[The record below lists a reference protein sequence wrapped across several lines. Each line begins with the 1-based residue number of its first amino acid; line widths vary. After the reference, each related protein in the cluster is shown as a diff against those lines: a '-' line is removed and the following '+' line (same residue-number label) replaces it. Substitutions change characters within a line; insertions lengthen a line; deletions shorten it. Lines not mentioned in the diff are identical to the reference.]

1 LVDPD
6 RRCREPL
13 TPALRDQLC
22 SDAYMLYRP
31 LPVGATGLLDLLR
44 FTARGRIGDGLFV
57 LAMGAA
63 ATLLGMIVP
72 KAAGSLVDTALPSA
86 DRSLLVELALLL
98 TAAGVAVAACTFLQV
113 LTTVR
118 ASLGA
123 EVASQ
128 SGLWDR
134 LLRLRPDFLR
144 RFSSGDL
151 ETRTNVV
158 GEMSR

>member
-1 LVDPD
+1 
-6 RRCREPL
+6 
-13 TPALRDQLC
+13 
-22 SDAYMLYRP
+22 M
-31 LPVGATGLLDLLR
+31 
-44 FTARGRIGDGLFV
+44 
-57 LAMGAA
+57 
-63 ATLLGMIVP
+63 
-72 KAAGSLVDTALPSA
+72 
-86 DRSLLVELALLL
+86 
-98 TAAGVAVAACTFLQV
+98 AACTFLQV

-158 GEMSR
+158 GEMSRSEQGDGADVEAGHVPSIVARRAARGQDDSRKRASRRSLAAMPTLETIERRDSVFPDVEPERWATTQK